1 MLTKLKEY
9 DDIVRSLHKQ
19 LKDSK
24 NRYDEYQQSW
34 NSKANREIQL
44 KKYKDQME
52 VLEEELYKKEQT
64 LI

>member
-34 NSKANREIQL
+34 NSKANREI
-44 KKYKDQME
+44 
-52 VLEEELYKKEQT
+52 
-64 LI
+64 